1 MTRLTTRRYRAC
13 CSLASLYVIAIPP
26 TIRVFLRKVYQL
38 VFSKTRILSVKV
50 ATLVTFL
57 SMVKTLDQSSLT
69 QKLVPLLS
77 KIRTKEPAVMVGTV
91 HTDLRIKL
99 MLASA
104 DGNFRRS

>member
-1 MTRLTTRRYRAC
+1 MKAVPDLC
-13 CSLASLYVIAIPP
+13 D
-26 TIRVFLRKVYQL
+26 TIDYAEVQGVLFPRVAVRNRHPSNHMRSLRKVYQL

-77 KIRTKEPAVMVGTV
+77 KIRTKEPAVMVGTC
-91 HTDLRIKL
+91 
-99 MLASA
+99 SY
-104 DGNFRRS
+104 